1 MKCKIYVTNE
11 QNEEKPFKTL
21 QLENMICAIM
31 LRRENVESQFLG
43 NSYLNVHIS
52 DLILSCAFHGGIGS
66 NFIFCSKLNFGFCV
80 YNFGLMVYITIK
92 LLPKWQLN
100 SKTVFL
106 LAIKENVHVSV
117 NKYKMRGI
125 E

>member
-1 MKCKIYVTNE
+1 MLQMNKMKK
-11 QNEEKPFKTL
+11 KPFKTL
-21 QLENMICAIM
+21 PFKNMICAIM

-100 SKTVFL
+100 SKTFFL

-117 NKYKMRGI
+117 SKYKMRGI

>member
-1 MKCKIYVTNE
+1 MSYVLTLDCILRLGSGYPVPA
-11 QNEEKPFKTL
+11 KKAFKRL
-21 QLENMICAIM
+21 PLENMICAIM

-92 LLPKWQLN
+92 LLPK
-100 SKTVFL
+100 
-106 LAIKENVHVSV
+106 
-117 NKYKMRGI
+117 
-125 E
+125 